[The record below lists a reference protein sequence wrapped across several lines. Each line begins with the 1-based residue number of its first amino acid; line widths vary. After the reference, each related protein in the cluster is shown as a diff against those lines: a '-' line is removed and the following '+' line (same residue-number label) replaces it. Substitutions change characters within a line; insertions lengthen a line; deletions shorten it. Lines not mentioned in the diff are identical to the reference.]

1 MPEPGEASA
10 MDEPPDKR
18 QGRFSLLET
27 GGGPDRGQVNPPG
40 TGALGLWVFLGTLSM
55 LFVASLF
62 GYFYIR
68 FSAADWPPPGM
79 PSLPKG
85 LWIST
90 IVLVSCSAT
99 AHLAVGAIRRD
110 DTKRLVQMLT
120 ATFTLGLL
128 FLALQV
134 WNYLTLAQND
144 LTAKTNLYG
153 FTFYMMT
160 GLHAA
165 HVIGGLIPL
174 AITTQRARAGRYTSF
189 FHGGVR
195 NVVLYWHF
203 LDVVWIV
210 VFACLLAGS

>member
-1 MPEPGEASA
+1 
-10 MDEPPDKR
+10 MDQKPDKP

-40 TGALGLWVFLGTLSM
+40 TGALGLWVFLAALSM

-68 FSAADWPPPGM
+68 FSAAEWPPPGM
-79 PSLPKG
+79 PRLPHG
-85 LWIST
+85 LWVST
-90 IVLVSCSAT
+90 AVLVTCSAT
-99 AHLAVGAIRRD
+99 AHLALSAIRRD
-110 DTKRLVQMLT
+110 DSKRLVQMLT
-120 ATFTLGLL
+120 ATFALGLL
-128 FLALQV
+128 FLSLQV
-134 WNYLTLAQND
+134 WNYLALARED

-174 AITTQRARAGRYTSF
+174 AITLFRARSGRYTSF
-189 FHGGVR
+189 FHGGVK

>member
-1 MPEPGEASA
+1 MEHR
-10 MDEPPDKR
+10 PDKP

-40 TGALGLWVFLGTLSM
+40 TGALGLWVFLAALSM

-79 PSLPKG
+79 PSLPRG

-90 IVLVSCSAT
+90 VVLVSCSAT
-99 AHLAVGAIRRD
+99 AHFALRAIQRD
-110 DTKRLVQMLT
+110 DQKRLVRMLT
-120 ATFTLGLL
+120 ATFALGLL

-134 WNYLTLAQND
+134 WNYLALARED

-174 AITTQRARAGRYTSF
+174 AVTLLRSRSGRYTSF

-195 NVVLYWHF
+195 NVVFYWHF

-210 VFACLLAGS
+210 VFACLLLGS

>member
-1 MPEPGEASA
+1 
-10 MDEPPDKR
+10 
-18 QGRFSLLET
+18 
-27 GGGPDRGQVNPPG
+27 
-40 TGALGLWVFLGTLSM
+40 M
-55 LFVASLF
+55 LV
-62 GYFYIR
+62 
-68 FSAADWPPPGM
+68 
-79 PSLPKG
+79 
-85 LWIST
+85 T
-90 IVLVSCSAT
+90 CSAT
-99 AHLAVGAIRRD
+99 AHLALAAIRRD
-110 DTKRLVQMLT
+110 DSKRLVQMLI
-120 ATFTLGLL
+120 ATFALGLL
-128 FLALQV
+128 FLALQI
-134 WNYLTLAQND
+134 WNYLTLARAE

-174 AITTQRARAGRYTSF
+174 AITLMRARSGRYTSF